1 MVNRAPSPPQ
11 RLNGDFEIWRILWE
25 IWVQAQRVQECGS
38 CSIDPVDFAAA
49 LTSYSVLDNER
60 PTSVE
65 EKAQGLLAENS

>member
-1 MVNRAPSPPQ
+1 M
-11 RLNGDFEIWRILWE
+11 
-25 IWVQAQRVQECGS
+25 QAQRVQECGS

-65 EKAQGLLAENS
+65 ERAQGLLAENS